1 MAAPQHLLTSTSSA
15 WPEDDAC
22 PSTLRARLR
31 HDATP
36 ATSSSINPI
45 PYRNVY
51 EQVHACLG
59 SQLHA
64 PKPEKEVPQVVKSHD
79 PATQLR
85 EAYARMGMSLHTSA
99 IEHLIQAHSEVQ
111 SKTMGFSEESSKAL
125 SQCKDL
131 YSNIVYPLSATL
143 CSSPDHPR
151 ASVAVHLNSLKR
163 DIAAAKEE
171 ILRLQVEWDACC
183 RTEAD
188 AWKVLNEDLGA
199 RGCGSNKVNNDV
211 AKAAKELKKEAEAI
225 VEDKCRLLTQLDQVR
240 RCCISFGS
248 IDTNLAAQD
257 LKDEAHRATLKMMR
271 DLFNGD

>member
-1 MAAPQHLLTSTSSA
+1 
-15 WPEDDAC
+15 
-22 PSTLRARLR
+22 
-31 HDATP
+31 
-36 ATSSSINPI
+36 
-45 PYRNVY
+45 
-51 EQVHACLG
+51 
-59 SQLHA
+59 
-64 PKPEKEVPQVVKSHD
+64 
-79 PATQLR
+79 
-85 EAYARMGMSLHTSA
+85 MGMSLHTSA

-143 CSSPDHPR
+143 CSSPEHPR

-183 RTEAD
+183 RTEAE
-188 AWKVLNEDLGA
+188 AWKVLNEGLSA
-199 RGCGSNKVNNDV
+199 RGCGPNEVDNNV
-211 AKAAKELKKEAEAI
+211 VKAAKEFKKEAEAI
-225 VEDKCRLLTQLDQVR
+225 VEDKCRLLTELDQVR
-240 RCCISFGS
+240 WCQFSFGS
-248 IDTNLAAQD
+248 IDANLSVQD

>member
-1 MAAPQHLLTSTSSA
+1 MAAPQHLLISTSSA

-31 HDATP
+31 DDATP

-45 PYRNVY
+45 PYRNIY

-64 PKPEKEVPQVVKSHD
+64 PKPEKEVPQAVKSHD

-183 RTEAD
+183 RTEAE
-188 AWKVLNEDLGA
+188 AWKVLNEGLSA
-199 RGCGSNKVNNDV
+199 RGCGPNEVDNNV
-211 AKAAKELKKEAEAI
+211 VKAAKEFKKEAEAI
-225 VEDKCRLLTQLDQVR
+225 VEDKCRLLTELDQY
-240 RCCISFGS
+240 
-248 IDTNLAAQD
+248 
-257 LKDEAHRATLKMMR
+257 LKVEAHRATLKMMR